1 MPYPTNPTEIKDFF
15 TAITK
20 IQALPQAS
28 EGQLQIQSVFGKY
41 LEPDKL
47 KTLYVLFSEKPETP
61 EKIQYQQLLIYS
73 TFRVLLEQNGSAEEH
88 SSKLYTLFQGD
99 INKITKYLCDYA
111 NQNKTAPEPMHAACG
126 FAIPA
131 LEDFDESGKTVWCE
145 LSVKFLTEPSF
156 RALLPQAV
164 EITELIKDKQPAKK
178 VDMKTKKDIA
188 TLISEIQTLN
198 KKIKKAQAQ
207 HEGLTPEQETK
218 LQDNV
223 NEFMQ
228 KQEDL
233 TQIGVPFNKEL
244 TLTALSAFREK
255 CILEA
260 NSIYKNFLENG
271 LAKKDYEKFMELKRQ
286 DDDERIPPLSINGA
300 TLGHPG
306 YYLMK
311 VPVLDESHAAR
322 AAYFGKLTN
331 CCQSLSGEAG
341 EPCVIHGLTSP
352 HGGFY
357 VVCQGNAQ
365 HPQVTDKLLG
375 MSWVW
380 RSKADALVF
389 DSIETSQSTP
399 AIDTHTKQI
408 VTDLVREAAKQL
420 TEEHHIDRVLCG
432 ASSGISTQVGI
443 TPEIFTPEQFI
454 DYKGY
459 CDSDSQLIL
468 NDKHRP
474 FYWYD
479 VNPKSTPAIKD
490 WFMKILNTQS
500 PLVNS
505 TNFCEALHWALL
517 TRKEPLIDLISTWAT
532 TSSFSATAEYF
543 MAGLMQYIP
552 DLKQIQMNTRASE
565 VKLLITN
572 LEEYIHNGLTPDV
585 ISAIEKKLF
594 FLEARNHEGHTPL
607 MQASLSGNTKIAL
620 TLIQQGANLEQIDK
634 NRKTGLMLAIKANAT
649 DIAMALIQENVNL
662 EQADIYRQTAL
673 MTAIQAKEINIAMA
687 LIQANANLQHVDID
701 GETALM
707 KAIQTKQTGI
717 AMALIQANANLEQA
731 DAYGQTALMKA
742 IKAKKTD
749 IAMALIKANANL
761 EQADAY
767 GKTALMTAIQAP
779 EINIAMALIQANANL
794 QQVDAYGK
802 TALMYAATHNST
814 DIVRAL
820 IQAKVNLEQV
830 NTYGST
836 ALMHAA
842 IHQAT
847 DTVRALIEA
856 KVNLE
861 HVGKNGNT
869 ALMYAAMSNATD
881 IVRALIQANVNLE
894 HVDKNGKTAL
904 MHAAMNNATD
914 IVRALIEAK
923 VNLDQVDVDG
933 DTALRYATQHGN
945 QEIISAIET
954 RLQAIQAEKTTPA
967 VIRFSQASPNLTDTK
982 TEETKTEVP
991 QESDPLSM
999 RYKKPD

>member
-1 MPYPTNPTEIKDFF
+1 MPHPTTRTEIKGFF

-20 IQALPQAS
+20 IQALPEAS
-28 EGQLQIQSVFGKY
+28 ERELQIQSVFEKY

-47 KTLYVLFSEKPETP
+47 KNLYVLFSEKPETP

-634 NRKTGLMLAIKANAT
+634 NRKTGLMLAINAHATDIAMALIEANANLEQADNNGNTALRHAVIYNSTDIAMALIEANANLQQVDKYGVTALRHAVIYNSTDIAMALIEANANLQQVDKYGVTALMNAIQANAT
-649 DIAMALIQENVNL
+649 DIAMALIQ
-662 EQADIYRQTAL
+662 
-673 MTAIQAKEINIAMA
+673 
-687 LIQANANLQHVDID
+687 ANANLD
-701 GETALM
+701 
-707 KAIQTKQTGI
+707 
-717 AMALIQANANLEQA
+717 
-731 DAYGQTALMKA
+731 
-742 IKAKKTD
+742 
-749 IAMALIKANANL
+749 
-761 EQADAY
+761 
-767 GKTALMTAIQAP
+767 
-779 EINIAMALIQANANL
+779 
-794 QQVDAYGK
+794 QVDKNGN
-802 TALMYAATHNST
+802 TALMYAAMNNST
-814 DIVRAL
+814 DIGRAL
-820 IQAKVNLEQV
+820 IQAKVNLEQAD
-830 NTYGST
+830 TYGST

-842 IHQAT
+842 MNQAT

-861 HVGKNGNT
+861 QVDKNGNT
-869 ALMYAAMSNATD
+869 ALM
-881 IVRALIQANVNLE
+881 
-894 HVDKNGKTAL
+894 
-904 MHAAMNNATD
+904 
-914 IVRALIEAK
+914 
-923 VNLDQVDVDG
+923 
-933 DTALRYATQHGN
+933 YATQHGN

-954 RLQAIQAEKTTPA
+954 RLQAIQDEKMTTA
-967 VIRFSQASPNLTDTK
+967 AIRFSQASPNLTDTK
-982 TEETKTEVP
+982 TEETKTEGP

-999 RYKKPD
+999 RYKTPD